1 MRKAY
6 IILLYA
12 TAVVALSWFLPWLY
26 GMLLPE
32 GVSDPFVAFSP
43 VSGEF
48 VVSEGSGADLRIS
61 TVDHDGSVV
70 RDNLTKEQRD
80 SLLPQVY
87 FNQLT
92 ARGEWP
98 DSIGG
103 DSVSIPLLKQA
114 QWTFTSI
121 PLDINKRQVK
131 VYMMMESMP
140 PRFELQDP
148 KEAFTLDGGIR
159 FVDMATNTVN
169 GRRSQDFARVMADR
183 GFRFPLRSHSADITT
198 RKPYDEGYLLV
209 DDAGDIY
216 HLKMQAGK
224 PYMAKVSRPDS
235 MEARHVFILE
245 NPETRH
251 LGLVSDTEHN
261 LYVLEKEGYRLF
273 RLPVADV
280 DPERDRIAIF
290 KTYFN
295 WVIKLR
301 NGDEV
306 RWVAIEPDN
315 YGLLGEYVRHDEP
328 SAIAEVGSYIFPF
341 VLSFT
346 SLEDSCAS
354 PRITD
359 VSCKALILGAVL
371 AIVTVVIARS
381 RRVGYVSV
389 AVNSVL
395 VLLLGIFY
403 FVPFLLVRN

>member
-1 MRKAY
+1 MKKIY
-6 IILLYA
+6 IVMLYV
-12 TAVVALSWFLPWLY
+12 TAVVTLAWFLPWLY

-32 GVSDPFVAFSP
+32 GVSDPFVSYSP
-43 VSGEF
+43 VSDTF
-48 VVSEGSGADLRIS
+48 VVTEGLGADLRIF
-61 TVDHDGSVV
+61 TIGRDGKVVD
-70 RDNLTKEQRD
+70 DNLTKEQRD

-98 DSIGG
+98 DSIGD
-103 DSVSIPLLKQA
+103 DSVSIPMLKQA
-114 QWTFTSI
+114 QWTFTSM
-121 PLDINKRQVK
+121 PLDINKRNAR

-148 KEAFTLDGGIR
+148 EEAFTLDGSIE

-169 GRRSQDFARVMADR
+169 TRRSQDFARVMDDR
-183 GFRFPLRSHSADITT
+183 GFRFPLRSYSADITT

-224 PYMAKVSRPDS
+224 PYMAKVSRPDTV
-235 MEARHVFILE
+235 EARHVFILE

-251 LGLVSDTEHN
+251 LGLVSDGRHN
-261 LYVLEKEGYRLF
+261 LYVLEKEGYRLM
-273 RLPVADV
+273 RLPIDDV
-280 DPERDRIAIF
+280 DPERDRISIF

-295 WVIKLR
+295 WVVKLR
-301 NGDEV
+301 DGDVV

-315 YGLLGEYVRHDEP
+315 YGLLGQYERHDQP
-328 SAIAEVGSYIFPF
+328 SAIAGAASYIFPF

-346 SLEDSCAS
+346 SLEDSYAY

-359 VSCKALILGAVL
+359 LSCKALIFGIVLAAATALLGRRRQGAV
-371 AIVTVVIARS
+371 A
-381 RRVGYVSV
+381 V
-389 AVNSVL
+389 AVNALLAL
-395 VLLLGIFY
+395 VLGVYY
-403 FVPFLLVRN
+403 FIPFLLVKN